1 MDTLVFLEG
10 RVAPGLNGGAA
21 PPPPGVIPNFENP
34 PDAGRIATIA
44 VFAVCYPLS
53 TALFATRIYSK
64 IVIIRQLVL
73 EDVIRHGMGYH
84 TWDVAPDEYAE
95 MLEVWVYITSIL
107 YEPAAYF
114 TKVTLLLLLAR
125 VFAVHTKISKGIHYF
140 NVALLIA
147 YIPLL
152 AVKIALCQPIPGFWR
167 QDVEG
172 RCLDLREILIID
184 VAFAIATDTLIF
196 TIPIPLIWQLRTPWT
211 KKIKFVLLL
220 GAGGAATAFTVYRLV
235 LLNNGKDVAA
245 DFAMLDLL
253 TYVSLLSITWQLLRW
268 KKLITCIP
276 LLCDRMLELTIGLV
290 CSCLP
295 AVNILIDRIRKPPRP
310 RPANGPRTGRFHRG
324 ESGKRVPFTWN
335 WIEVTQPDEQSQS
348 GRSERQLNST
358 EDGGLSTHHATTVE
372 SQPERTQERAEF
384 NESENILNQGDD
396 DIMALNGGC
405 SPCGDN
411 SACYGHR
418 EGWLCSCAHKDR
430 DRDRERGLSNQ
441 QEETPISLGRNSE
454 GEKSRAVSSKLA
466 DISGQRQW
474 DYIFDGRSNSHPPI
488 KRT

>member
-10 RVAPGLNGGAA
+10 RVATGLNGGAA

-73 EDVIRHGMGYH
+73 EDVTCVLAWVLMTAFTATSIQLIRHGMGYH

-95 MLEVWVYITSIL
+95 MLKWVYITSIL

-125 VFAVHTKISKGIHYF
+125 VFAVNTKVSKGIHYF

-172 RCLDLREILIID
+172 KCLDLREILIID

-235 LLNNGKDVAA
+235 LLNNGRDVAA
-245 DFAMLDLL
+245 NFAMLDLL
-253 TYVSLLSITWQLLRW
+253 T
-268 KKLITCIP
+268 
-276 LLCDRMLELTIGLV
+276 MLELTIGLV

-295 AVNILIDRIRKPPRP
+295 AVNILIDRIQ
-310 RPANGPRTGRFHRG
+310 N
-324 ESGKRVPFTWN
+324 GKRIPFTWN
-335 WIEVTQPDEQSQS
+335 WIEVTLPDEQPQS

-358 EDGGLSTHHATTVE
+358 EDGGLSTHNATTVE
-372 SQPERTQERAEF
+372 SQPERTPTYSNAKETQERVEF
-384 NESENILNQGDD
+384 NDFENILHQGDD
-396 DIMALNGGC
+396 DNMPSNGGC
-405 SPCGDN
+405 SPCGIGN
-411 SACYGHR
+411 EIGNEVYQTTRRKLQYRSAAIAKARNRRPFLPNLLISVG
-418 EGWLCSCAHKDR
+418 R
-430 DRDRERGLSNQ
+430 DSGIIFSTAGA
-441 QEETPISLGRNSE
+441 TPIPLKSGPKLHFKCLFSL
-454 GEKSRAVSSKLA
+454 
-466 DISGQRQW
+466 I
-474 DYIFDGRSNSHPPI
+474 DYIVSC
-488 KRT
+488 

>member
-1 MDTLVFLEG
+1 MDILVLLEG

-84 TWDVAPDEYAE
+84 TWDVAPDEYAK
-95 MLEVWVYITSIL
+95 MLEVVFMLLFTAAYWMLITSKWVYITSIL

-125 VFAVHTKISKGIHYF
+125 VFAVNTKVSKGIHYF

-152 AVKIALCQPIPGFWR
+152 SVKIALCQPIQGFWK
-167 QDVEG
+167 QGVEG
-172 RCLDLREILIID
+172 KCLDLREILIVD

-196 TIPIPLIWQLRTPWT
+196 IIPIPLIWQLRTPWIRRI
-211 KKIKFVLLL
+211 KIVLFL

-235 LLNNGKDVAA
+235 ILNNGTDVAA
-245 DFAMLDLL
+245 TFAMLDLL
-253 TYVSLLSITWQLLRW
+253 T
-268 KKLITCIP
+268 
-276 LLCDRMLELTIGLV
+276 MLELTIGLV

-295 AVNILIDRIRKPPRP
+295 AANILIDRIRRPP
-310 RPANGPRTGRFHRG
+310 RPANSPRTGRFNRR
-324 ESGKRVPFTWN
+324 ENGKRIPFTWN
-335 WIEVTQPDEQSQS
+335 WLEVTLPDEQSQS
-348 GRSERQLNST
+348 GRSERQLSAT
-358 EDGGLSTHHATTVE
+358 EDGGLSTHNATTVE
-372 SQPERTQERAEF
+372 SQPERTRTYSNAEETQERIEF
-384 NESENILNQGDD
+384 NDSENILHQGDGD
-396 DIMALNGGC
+396 NMPSNGRC

-411 SACYGHR
+411 SACNGHR
-418 EGWLCSCAHKDR
+418 EGWLCSCAHRDR
-430 DRDRERGLSNQ
+430 DRDRGLANQ
-441 QEETPISLGRNSE
+441 QEDPSISLNRNSE
-454 GEKSRAVSSKLA
+454 GEKSRVVSSKLA

-474 DYIFDGRSNSHPPI
+474 DYIFDGRSNSHPPA
-488 KRT
+488 TGT

>member
-73 EDVIRHGMGYH
+73 EDVIRHGIGYH

-95 MLEVWVYITSIL
+95 MLKWVYITSIL

-125 VFAVHTKISKGIHYF
+125 VFAVNTRVSKGIHYF

-172 RCLDLREILIID
+172 KCLDLREILIID

-235 LLNNGKDVAA
+235 LLNNGRDVAA

-253 TYVSLLSITWQLLRW
+253 T
-268 KKLITCIP
+268 
-276 LLCDRMLELTIGLV
+276 MLELTIGLV

-310 RPANGPRTGRFHRG
+310 RPANRPRTGRFNRG
-324 ESGKRVPFTWN
+324 ENGKRIPFTWN
-335 WIEVTQPDEQSQS
+335 WIEVTLPDEQSQS

-358 EDGGLSTHHATTVE
+358 EDRGLSIRNATTVE
-372 SQPERTQERAEF
+372 SQTERTPTYSNAEETQERVEF
-384 NESENILNQGDD
+384 NDSENILHQGGDD
-396 DIMALNGGC
+396 NMPSNGGC

-411 SACYGHR
+411 SACHGHR
-418 EGWLCSCAHKDR
+418 EGWLCSCAHRDR
-430 DRDRERGLSNQ
+430 DRDRERGISNQ

>member
-1 MDTLVFLEG
+1 MDTLVFLKG

-21 PPPPGVIPNFENP
+21 PPPPGVIPNFKNP

-73 EDVIRHGMGYH
+73 EDGRHCPTALFLSSAYAMLIYRPVTCVLAWVLMTAFTATSIQLIRHGMGYH

-95 MLEVWVYITSIL
+95 MLKVWVYITSIL

-125 VFAVHTKISKGIHYF
+125 VFAVNTKVSKGIHYF

-172 RCLDLREILIID
+172 KCLDLREILIID

-235 LLNNGKDVAA
+235 LLNNGRDVAA
-245 DFAMLDLL
+245 NFAMLDLL
-253 TYVSLLSITWQLLRW
+253 T
-268 KKLITCIP
+268 
-276 LLCDRMLELTIGLV
+276 MLELTIGLV

-310 RPANGPRTGRFHRG
+310 RPANRPRTGRFTRR
-324 ESGKRVPFTWN
+324 ENGKRIPFTWN
-335 WIEVTQPDEQSQS
+335 WIEVTLPDEQPQS

-358 EDGGLSTHHATTVE
+358 EDGGLSTHNATTVE
-372 SQPERTQERAEF
+372 S
-384 NESENILNQGDD
+384 
-396 DIMALNGGC
+396 
-405 SPCGDN
+405 
-411 SACYGHR
+411 
-418 EGWLCSCAHKDR
+418 
-430 DRDRERGLSNQ
+430 
-441 QEETPISLGRNSE
+441 
-454 GEKSRAVSSKLA
+454 
-466 DISGQRQW
+466 
-474 DYIFDGRSNSHPPI
+474 
-488 KRT
+488 